1 MTSPFL
7 IDSTVNVPFVFTSQ
21 NLNVLFAQI
30 ALARLLPPFL
40 LIRDASLPL
49 GLRNLGLGPLL
60 STLCCYHTYW
70 IFWFSLGSLQHV
82 TLSRPLKPCLFL
94 TRPAFWNLCPLGS
107 GILGLGQMLGLL
119 PLCFMYFGGWVCFPG
134 NGAAPS
140 LVTCQVFPTLSR
152 EGHWPPRGVKLGIR
166 YRLWPYKNGKI
177 W

>member
-40 LIRDASLPL
+40 LIRDASPPL

-119 PLCFMYFGGWVCFPG
+119 PLCFVSCILEVGFVFLEMELPPLLWLARFFPPWAVRVTDPQGGWNWG
-134 NGAAPS
+134 
-140 LVTCQVFPTLSR
+140 
-152 EGHWPPRGVKLGIR
+152 
-166 YRLWPYKNGKI
+166 
-177 W
+177 